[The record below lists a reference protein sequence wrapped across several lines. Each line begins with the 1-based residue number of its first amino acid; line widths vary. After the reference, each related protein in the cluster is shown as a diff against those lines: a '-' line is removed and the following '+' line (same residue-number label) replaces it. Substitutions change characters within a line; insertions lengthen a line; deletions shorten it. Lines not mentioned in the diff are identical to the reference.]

1 MYVSSVLSSNIGL
14 YADLLQWAFYAEE
27 RRKSREDVDVF
38 ISLLLSTAGTLTARQ
53 DVSRAGT
60 RNRYGL
66 ALKIIETAGN
76 EDSRIGTPE
85 YYIPIERHYPFSSIS
100 FLCSSWYL

>member
-1 MYVSSVLSSNIGL
+1 MLFSNIGL
-14 YADLLQWAFYAEE
+14 YEHLLQWAFYAEE

-38 ISLLLSTAGTLTARQ
+38 ISLLLSTGGTLAARQ

-85 YYIPIERHYPFSSIS
+85 
-100 FLCSSWYL
+100 